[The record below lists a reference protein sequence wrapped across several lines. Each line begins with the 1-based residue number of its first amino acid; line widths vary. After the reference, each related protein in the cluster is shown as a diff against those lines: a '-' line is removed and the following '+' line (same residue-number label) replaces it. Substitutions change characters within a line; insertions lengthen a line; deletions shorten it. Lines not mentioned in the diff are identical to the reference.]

1 MWGGGS
7 EGQLGLGDIW
17 DKSTPTLL
25 STDNKVISVACGY
38 YHTAFVTGKSLS
50 QVISVMSPL
59 GKSCHVCND

>member
-7 EGQLGLGDIW
+7 EGQLGLGDID

-38 YHTAFVTGKSLS
+38 YHTAFVTGKALS
-50 QVISVMSPL
+50 QEMSL
-59 GKSCHVCND
+59 MSLR